1 MLSNPTSN
9 PTSKPSVNPSDN
21 PSANPSTDV
30 SQGPLAGLK
39 IIEFAGIGPGPFAG
53 MMLADMG
60 ADVIVID
67 RAADVAR
74 AAKYPRAA
82 TQRGKRSI
90 ALDLKSEADRQVAW
104 TLIESADALIEGF
117 RPGVMERLGF
127 GPEAVELRNPKLVYG
142 RVTGWGQTGPLA
154 QAAGHDI
161 NYVALTGVM
170 STSARQGQAP
180 VIPPTIVGDMAGG
193 AMFLAFGLVCA
204 LLEAQK
210 SGRGQVIDAAM
221 IDGVTAMSGLIHQ
234 MRSNGSWV
242 DQADWNFFS
251 NSSPFYEVFECADGR
266 YISLGAIEPQFY
278 AQLLQLLKLDD
289 VDPALQYDARQWPQL
304 KQRVA
309 HTIQQK
315 TRAEWQSLLEGTDVC
330 FAPVLNLTEAAD
342 HPHNKSRGLFVDVN
356 GQTQP
361 APAPRFSRSAL
372 RKPSPGAQ
380 CGEHTQ
386 EVLAEMGIQRVSP

>member
-1 MLSNPTSN
+1 MLSNPTSY
-9 PTSKPSVNPSDN
+9 PSVNPSNN

-127 GPEAVELRNPKLVYG
+127 GPEAVESRNPKLVYG

-221 IDGVTAMSGLIHQ
+221 IDGVTAMSGLMHQ

-242 DQADWNFFS
+242 DQADQNFFS
-251 NSSPFYEVFECADGR
+251 NSSPFYEVFECADGL

-309 HTIQQK
+309 DTIQQK
-315 TRAEWQSLLEGTDVC
+315 TRADWQSLLEGTDVC
-330 FAPVLNLTEAAD
+330 FAPVLSLTEAAD

-361 APAPRFSRSAL
+361 APAPRFSRSPL

-386 EVLAEMGIQRVSP
+386 EVLAELGIQRVSP

>member
-1 MLSNPTSN
+1 
-9 PTSKPSVNPSDN
+9 
-21 PSANPSTDV
+21 
-30 SQGPLAGLK
+30 
-39 IIEFAGIGPGPFAG
+39 
-53 MMLADMG
+53 MLADMG

-127 GPEAVELRNPKLVYG
+127 GPEAVETRNPKLVYG

-221 IDGVTAMSGLIHQ
+221 IDGVTAMSGLMHQ

-242 DQADWNFFS
+242 DQADRNFFS

-309 HTIQQK
+309 DTIQQK

-330 FAPVLNLTEAAD
+330 FAPVLSLTEAAD

-361 APAPRFSRSAL
+361 APAPRFSRSPL

>member
-1 MLSNPTSN
+1 MSTHSTANL
-9 PTSKPSVNPSDN
+9 
-21 PSANPSTDV
+21 SANASH
-30 SQGPLAGLK
+30 GPLTGLK
-39 IIEFAGIGPGPFAG
+39 IIEFAGIGPGPFTG

-74 AAKYPRAA
+74 ASKYPRAA
-82 TQRGKRSI
+82 SNRGKRSI
-90 ALDLKSEADRQVAW
+90 ALDLKSTADREVVW

-127 GPEAVELRNPKLVYG
+127 GPEAVDARNPKLVYG

-161 NYVALTGVM
+161 NYVALTGVL

-193 AMFLAFGLVCA
+193 AMLLAFGLVCA

-210 SGRGQVIDAAM
+210 SGFGQVVDAAM
-221 IDGVTAMSGLIHQ
+221 IDGVTAMSGLMHQ
-234 MRSNGSWV
+234 MRSNGSWM
-242 DQADWNFFS
+242 DQTERNFFS
-251 NSSPFYEVFECADGR
+251 NSSPFYEVFECSDGH
-266 YISLGAIEPQFY
+266 YITLGAIEPQFY
-278 AQLLQLLKLDD
+278 AQLLRLLNLDD
-289 VDPALQYDARQWPQL
+289 IDPTLQYDARHWPQL
-304 KQRVA
+304 KQRMA
-309 HTIQQK
+309 TTIHQK

-330 FAPVLNLTEAAD
+330 FAPVLSLTEAAE

-356 GQTQP
+356 GQRQP
-361 APAPRFSRSAL
+361 APAPRFSRSVA
-372 RKPSPGAQ
+372 RSPSPGAL
-380 CGEHTQ
+380 CGEHTA
-386 EVLAEMGIQRVSP
+386 EILAEIGAHRTRT

>member
-1 MLSNPTSN
+1 MLSN
-9 PTSKPSVNPSDN
+9 PTSKPSVNPSNN

-104 TLIESADALIEGF
+104 ALIESADALIEGF

-127 GPEAVELRNPKLVYG
+127 GPEAVESRNPKLVYG

-221 IDGVTAMSGLIHQ
+221 IDGVTAMSGLMHQ

-242 DQADWNFFS
+242 DQADRNFFS
-251 NSSPFYEVFECADGR
+251 NSSPFYEVFECADGL

-309 HTIQQK
+309 DTIQQK
-315 TRAEWQSLLEGTDVC
+315 TRADWQSLLEGTDVC
-330 FAPVLNLTEAAD
+330 FAPVLSLTEAAD

-361 APAPRFSRSAL
+361 APAPRFSRSPL

>member
-1 MLSNPTSN
+1 MSTHSTANL
-9 PTSKPSVNPSDN
+9 
-21 PSANPSTDV
+21 SANASH
-30 SQGPLAGLK
+30 GPLTGLK
-39 IIEFAGIGPGPFAG
+39 IIEFAGIGPGPFTG

-74 AAKYPRAA
+74 ASKYPRAA
-82 TQRGKRSI
+82 SNRGKRSI
-90 ALDLKSEADRQVAW
+90 ALDLKSTADREVVW

-127 GPEAVELRNPKLVYG
+127 GPEAVDARNPKLVYG

-161 NYVALTGVM
+161 NYVALTGVL

-210 SGRGQVIDAAM
+210 SGFGQVVDAAM
-221 IDGVTAMSGLIHQ
+221 IDGVTAMSGLMHQ
-234 MRSNGSWV
+234 MRSNGSWM
-242 DQADWNFFS
+242 DQTERNFFS
-251 NSSPFYEVFECADGR
+251 NSSPFYEVFECSDGH
-266 YISLGAIEPQFY
+266 YITLGAIEPKFY
-278 AQLLQLLKLDD
+278 AQLLRLLNLDD
-289 VDPALQYDARQWPQL
+289 IDPTLQYDARHWPQL
-304 KQRVA
+304 KQRMA
-309 HTIQQK
+309 TTIHQK

-330 FAPVLNLTEAAD
+330 FAPVLSLTEAAE

-356 GQTQP
+356 GQRQP
-361 APAPRFSRSAL
+361 APAPRFSRSVA
-372 RKPSPGAQ
+372 RSPSPGAL
-380 CGEHTQ
+380 CGEHTA
-386 EVLAEMGIQRVSP
+386 EILAEIGAHRTRT

>member
-1 MLSNPTSN
+1 MSTHSTANL
-9 PTSKPSVNPSDN
+9 
-21 PSANPSTDV
+21 SANASH
-30 SQGPLAGLK
+30 GPLTGLK
-39 IIEFAGIGPGPFAG
+39 IIEFAGIGPGPFTG

-74 AAKYPRAA
+74 ASKYPRAA
-82 TQRGKRSI
+82 SNRGKRSI
-90 ALDLKSEADRQVAW
+90 ALDLKSTADREVVW

-127 GPEAVELRNPKLVYG
+127 GPEAVEARNPKLVYG

-161 NYVALTGVM
+161 NYVALTGVL

-210 SGRGQVIDAAM
+210 SGFGQVVDAAM
-221 IDGVTAMSGLIHQ
+221 IDGVTAMSGLMHQ
-234 MRSNGSWV
+234 MRSNGYWM
-242 DQADWNFFS
+242 DQTERNFFS
-251 NSSPFYEVFECADGR
+251 NSSPFYEVFECSDGH
-266 YISLGAIEPQFY
+266 YITLGAIEPQFY
-278 AQLLQLLKLDD
+278 AQLLRLLNLDD
-289 VDPALQYDARQWPQL
+289 IDPTLQYDARHWPQL
-304 KQRVA
+304 KQRMA
-309 HTIQQK
+309 TTIHQK

-330 FAPVLNLTEAAD
+330 FAPVLSLTEAAE

-356 GQTQP
+356 GQRQP
-361 APAPRFSRSAL
+361 APAPRFSRSVA
-372 RKPSPGAQ
+372 RSPSPGAL
-380 CGEHTQ
+380 CGEHTA
-386 EVLAEMGIQRVSP
+386 EILAEIGAHRTRT